1 MLVPRREETGS
12 ISGAEA
18 LPSVLMDVDAT
29 LHHPRREQRLAFVL
43 CQHVLFV
50 AARAQHQEAER
61 PHHGDDHQGQK
72 HVLPA
77 VVCERKVTTQ
87 VLPAHSTCVVI
98 ATHGQV
104 GLTLPGIAVLPFHSK

>member
-43 CQHVLFV
+43 
-50 AARAQHQEAER
+50 
-61 PHHGDDHQGQK
+61 
-72 HVLPA
+72 
-77 VVCERKVTTQ
+77 
-87 VLPAHSTCVVI
+87 
-98 ATHGQV
+98 
-104 GLTLPGIAVLPFHSK
+104 